1 MRELVRYGPDVALGP
16 APTVVE
22 IEALER
28 AGFRSLICLDVEGEE
43 HQALSPNVEATW
55 AHTFELRH
63 ERLSVDP
70 HFLDPGL
77 AQRFRALLAR
87 IEKPVYVHSRDGRR
101 AAALMAI
108 ELGRSRGLTGAQAL
122 EQAAQQG
129 FPSDD
134 ERLRAFVVREVERGR
149 ANVTAR

>member
-1 MRELVRYGPDVALGP
+1 MRDLVRLGTDVALGP
-16 APTVVE
+16 APTVDE
-22 IEALER
+22 IEELER
-28 AGFRSLICLDVEGEE
+28 AGFRSMICLDVEGEE
-43 HQALSPNVEATW
+43 RQALSPNVEASW

-70 HFLDPGL
+70 HFLDSDL
-77 AQRFRALLAR
+77 AQRFRALLAG

-101 AAALMAI
+101 AGALMAI

-122 EQAAQQG
+122 EQAAQHG
-129 FPSDD
+129 FPGDD

-149 ANVTAR
+149 SIVTAR